1 MKARYITVFV
11 LLSLTACYGSSPG
24 PSTSRTEKEKLQA
37 FIEKIE
43 KTFETSQTALRASPA
58 ISRTSL
64 SDNEVTRISNEG
76 VYLQNGELILAEELE
91 RRLTP
96 EEMQTFKSLNIAA
109 TGCKVKIC
117 GDGKRALRPLSCNV
131 PC

>member
-24 PSTSRTEKEKLQA
+24 PSTSRIEKEKLQA

-43 KTFETSQTALRASPA
+43 KTFETSQTTLSVSPA
-58 ISRTSL
+58 TSRTSS

-76 VYLQNGELILAEELE
+76 VYLRNGELILAGELE
-91 RRLTP
+91 RKLTP
-96 EEMQTFKSLNIAA
+96 EEMQTFRSLNIVA
-109 TGCKVKIC
+109 TDCEVKIC
-117 GDGKRALRPLSCNV
+117 GDGTRALRPRRCNV

>member
-1 MKARYITVFV
+1 MKARYITVCV
-11 LLSLTACYGSSPG
+11 LLSLAAYYGSSPG
-24 PSTSRTEKEKLQA
+24 PSTSRAEKEKLQA

-43 KTFETSQTALRASPA
+43 KTSQTALSAGSA
-58 ISRTSL
+58 ISRTS
-64 SDNEVTRISNEG
+64 SSNTQVMRISNEG
-76 VYLQNGELILAEELE
+76 VYLQNGDVILAGELE

-117 GDGKRALRPLSCNV
+117 GDGTRALRPLSCNV

>member
-24 PSTSRTEKEKLQA
+24 PSTSRIEKEKLQA

-43 KTFETSQTALRASPA
+43 KTFETSPA
-58 ISRTSL
+58 TSRTSS

-76 VYLQNGELILAEELE
+76 VYLRNGELILAGELE

-96 EEMQTFKSLNIAA
+96 EEMQTFRSLNIVA

-117 GDGKRALRPLSCNV
+117 GDGKRALRPL
-131 PC
+131 